1 MTAPFRVLISDEMS
15 SRAQEILSASDRV
28 ECDVRAGISAEE
40 LEGCIS
46 EYDGLLV
53 RSRTKVTPA
62 VLANATRL
70 KVIGRAGIGVD
81 NIDVAAASRQGVL
94 VENAP
99 TGNIVTTAEHA
110 ICLLLSLLRNIPKGT
125 SSMKQNKWE
134 KKKLQGTE
142 LFEKDFGII
151 GLGNIGRIVAD
162 RGQGLRMNV
171 LGYDPFLDA
180 ETADELGI
188 EKVEL
193 SELLA
198 RADFISI
205 HTPLNDATRGLIGE
219 EEFAAMKDGAFL
231 VNAAR
236 GGIVDEAAAVR
247 ALESGK
253 LAGAAFDVFEQEP
266 APENHPLVM
275 HPNVVCTPHLGASTG
290 EAQINVAVIVAE
302 QMVAYAETGE
312 VRNALNAE
320 PLSGE
325 KREALSPWTD
335 LSGKLGAL
343 LGQLMRHA
351 DQTADAVGVEVIGD
365 AATEGAKECADHA
378 LVGLLSE
385 TYSDVNEVNAR
396 LVAKEA
402 GVEVG
407 ESKVES
413 GRDLKSGVRLTVRCG
428 DTEFSAMGTLYH
440 VAGGVEARIVEI
452 NEFLVELSPKGTVL
466 VVRNQDRPGV
476 IGAVGSLLGEKGINV
491 NNLHVAH
498 DRNKGV
504 ALALWSIDSEL
515 DDAALGAISKLALI
529 GQASLVQLG
538 Q

>member
-1 MTAPFRVLISDEMS
+1 MTQPFRVLISDAMS
-15 SRAQEILSASDRV
+15 SRAQEILGASDAV

-40 LEGCIS
+40 LEACIAD
-46 EYDGLLV
+46 YDGLLV

-62 VLANATRL
+62 VLACATRL

-81 NIDVAAASRQGVL
+81 NIDVAAASRQGIL

-110 ICLLLSLLRNIPKGT
+110 ICLLLSLVRHIPKA
-125 SSMKQNKWE
+125 SASMKENTWE
-134 KKKLQGTE
+134 KKKLEGTE
-142 LFEKDFGII
+142 LFQKTLGVI
-151 GLGNIGRIVAD
+151 GLGNIGRLVAE

-171 LGYDPFLDA
+171 IGYSPSLDDA
-180 ETADELGI
+180 TAAKLGI
-188 EKVEL
+188 ERVDL
-193 SELLA
+193 ADLLA
-198 RADFISI
+198 RADFITI
-205 HTPLNDATRGLIGE
+205 HTPLNDATRGLIGDA
-219 EEFAAMKDGAFL
+219 EFAAMKDGVFL

-236 GGIVDEAAAVR
+236 GGIVDEAATVR
-247 ALESGK
+247 ALNSGK
-253 LAGAAFDVFEQEP
+253 LAGAAFDVFESEP
-266 APENHPLVM
+266 VPENHELVM
-275 HPNVVCTPHLGASTG
+275 HPNVVCTPHIGASTG
-290 EAQINVAVIVAE
+290 EAQINVAVMVAE

-312 VRNALNAE
+312 VRNALNAK

-325 KREALSPWTD
+325 KREDLLPWTD
-335 LSGKLGAL
+335 LSGKLGSL

-351 DQTADAVGVEVIGD
+351 GQTADAVGVEVIGD
-365 AATEGAKECADHA
+365 AATQGANECADSA

-385 TYSDVNEVNAR
+385 NHDDVNEVNAR

-402 GVEVG
+402 GVALS
-407 ESKVES
+407 ESKVDS
-413 GRDLKSGVRLTVRCG
+413 GRDLKSGVRLTVRSG
-428 DTEFSAMGTLYH
+428 DTDYSAMGTLYH
-440 VAGGVEARIVEI
+440 VEDGAIARIVEI
-452 NEFLVELSPKGTVL
+452 NGFLVELSPQGTVL

-491 NNLHVAH
+491 NDLHVAH
-498 DRNKGV
+498 DRKRGV

-515 DDAALGAISKLALI
+515 DDAALASITNLALI